1 MQISFQPALDYDF
14 ANLAVLF
21 NRSFEGYFVPM
32 KLSAATLAEICRTE
46 STDLSSSPIVYLGGL
61 PVGLMLIARRG
72 YTSRIQGMGIV
83 LEERGH
89 RIGRKLLEHGLQQAK
104 ERGDKTVLLEVIE
117 KNTAAKALYKSVGFK
132 ELRRLVGFERPAIF
146 QAASADKLENI
157 DPLEFASILRLETT
171 ERLPW
176 QISPESL
183 GNCTAPW
190 KAVALEDKA
199 FALYSIREGR
209 GFLRGFFVRRS
220 ARRQG
225 WGSRLLR
232 ALPNLPWSINP
243 IVPEGL
249 LDGFLEQ
256 NGFKHS
262 ELLQLEMQFRLD

>member
-1 MQISFQPALDYDF
+1 MQTSFEPALEYNF

-21 NRSFEGYFVPM
+21 NRCFEGYFVSM
-32 KLSAATLAEICRTE
+32 KLSAATLAEICRSE
-46 STDLSSSPIVYLGGL
+46 STDLSSSLIINQGGL

-89 RIGRKLLEHGLQQAK
+89 KIGRKLLQQGLQQAK
-104 ERGDKTVLLEVIE
+104 ERGDKTMRLEVIE
-117 KNTAAKALYKSVGFK
+117 KNNAAKALYKSVGFK
-132 ELRRLVGFERPAIF
+132 ELRRLVGFERPAII
-146 QAASADKLENI
+146 QSVSSDKLENI
-157 DPLEFASILRLETT
+157 DPLEFANILRLETT

-183 GNCTAPW
+183 GNCTVPW

-209 GFLRGFFVRRS
+209 GFLRGFVVRRN

-225 WGSRLLR
+225 WGSRLLQ
-232 ALPNLPWSINP
+232 ALPNLPWSITP

-249 LDGFLEQ
+249 LDGFLKSQ
-256 NGFKHS
+256 GFQHS
-262 ELLQLEMQFRLD
+262 ELSQLEMQLGFD